1 MMERPTKAAERLF
14 DPRGALNAHGNAP
27 PRYTRNKGVG
37 VTGLIERLR
46 QRKLAQWAVAYA
58 AAAFALLQG
67 LDIVAQRFGWPESVE
82 RVAIVALAIGLF
94 VALVLA
100 WYHGERGTQRVAGT
114 ELMILALL
122 LAIGGGLLWRVAQN
136 PPAATATPASNAANP
151 AGASRASDAA
161 VAVSD
166 KSIAVL
172 PFDSLSDEKANGYF
186 AVGIQDEILTRL
198 AKIGAL
204 KVISR
209 TSTAHYASTP
219 GNLPEIARQLGVANI
234 LEGSVQ
240 KAGEAVHINVQL
252 IRAAS
257 DEHLWAESYN
267 RKLDDVFG
275 VEGEVA
281 QTIADKLRARLSGAE
296 AAEIT
301 ARPTSNAA
309 AYDAYLRGLDFEKRT
324 FGTEQLKAA
333 SKFYAQATKL
343 DPEFALA
350 WAHGS
355 DIDGLIYFQAIDHS
369 DERLQA
375 ARRGADMAMRLAP
388 ESAEAWLAKGSFLYH
403 TKAFDGAGAAF
414 AEAAKRM
421 PNSPA
426 ILAAQAYLERR
437 RGHYDRAI
445 ELMEGSL
452 DRDPQNI
459 TILTSLGET
468 LDAIGR
474 HAAARVWYDRALTF
488 RPGDPAVLIAK
499 AGTWMSEGNL
509 DAAGQLLEPLP
520 LQLDDATLLGGQM
533 NYLLYRRH
541 FDVVIKGLTTA
552 MAANDFVLDG
562 WTSSYYPTLGWAQ
575 RRAGDEKA
583 AQKTFAEGKRRL
595 EALRTSWNDNGY
607 LASNLALI
615 NAGLGDAD
623 AAEREAEHSVQL
635 GGDDQ
640 YTVAGLLQ
648 SRAKAQALGGRT
660 AHAREVEVKT
670 PIPITVGDLRWSPN
684 WDSLRDEPRFRQ
696 LLADGEAALKAQ
708 APP

>member
-1 MMERPTKAAERLF
+1 M
-14 DPRGALNAHGNAP
+14 
-27 PRYTRNKGVG
+27 
-37 VTGLIERLR
+37 TGLLERLR
-46 QRKLAQWAVAYA
+46 QRKVVQWAVAYA

-82 RVAIVALAIGLF
+82 RVAIVALAIGFF
-94 VALVLA
+94 VTLVLA
-100 WYHGERGTQRVAGT
+100 WYHGERGAQRVAGI

-136 PPAATATPASNAANP
+136 PPAVASTPPSTAVNP
-151 AGASRASDAA
+151 AGASRTSGAA

-172 PFDSLSDEKANGYF
+172 PFESLSDEKSNAYF

-209 TSTAHYASTP
+209 TSTSHYASTP
-219 GNLPEIARQLGVANI
+219 DNLPEIARQLGVANI

-296 AAEIT
+296 TAEIT
-301 ARPTSNAA
+301 AKPTSNAA

-333 SKFYAQATKL
+333 SKSFAQATQL
-343 DPEFALA
+343 DPEFAMA

-375 ARRGADMAMRLAP
+375 ARRGAEMAMRLAP
-388 ESAEAWLAKGSFLYH
+388 ESAEAWRAKGSFLYH
-403 TKAFDGAGAAF
+403 TKDFDGADAAF

-421 PNSPA
+421 PNSPD
-426 ILAAQAYLERR
+426 ILAAQGYLERR

-445 ELMEGSL
+445 ELMERSL
-452 DRDPQNI
+452 DRDPQN
-459 TILTSLGET
+459 TTNLTGLGET
-468 LDAIGR
+468 LDATGR
-474 HAAARVWYDRALTF
+474 HTAARVWFDRALTF
-488 RPGDPAVLIAK
+488 RPGDPAVIISK
-499 AGTWMSEGNL
+499 AGTWMTEGNL
-509 DAAGQLLEPLP
+509 DAAGRLLEPLP
-520 LQLDDATLLGGQM
+520 LQLDDATLLGAQM

-541 FDVVIKGLTTA
+541 FDAVINGLTTA
-552 MAANDFVLDG
+552 MAAKDFVLDG
-562 WTSSYYPTLGWAQ
+562 WTAAYYPALGWAQ

-595 EALRTSWNDNGY
+595 EALRASWNDNGY

-615 NAGLGDAD
+615 NAGLGNAD
-623 AAEREAEHSVQL
+623 AAEREAQQSVQL

-640 YTVAGLLQ
+640 YTLSGLRQTRANALALAGRKQ
-648 SRAKAQALGGRT
+648 QAL
-660 AHAREVEVKT
+660 AALEAEVKSA
-670 PIPITVGDLRWSPN
+670 IPITVGDLLWSPN
-684 WDSLRDEPRFRQ
+684 WDNLRDEPRFRQ
-696 LLADGEAALKAQ
+696 LLADGEAARNSPAK
-708 APP
+708 P

>member
-1 MMERPTKAAERLF
+1 LK
-14 DPRGALNAHGNAP
+14 AHGNAP
-27 PRYTRNKGVG
+27 PRYTRRNRGIG
-37 VTGLIERLR
+37 VTGLLERLR
-46 QRKLAQWAVAYA
+46 QRKVVQWAVAYA
-58 AAAFALLQG
+58 AAGFALLQG

-82 RVAIVALAIGLF
+82 RVAIVALAIGF
-94 VALVLA
+94 FITLVLA
-100 WYHGERGTQRVAGT
+100 WYHGERGAQRVAGT
-114 ELMILALL
+114 ELMVLALL

-136 PPAATATPASNAANP
+136 PLVAASAPASGAADP
-151 AGASRASDAA
+151 AGASRASGTA

-172 PFDSLSDEKANGYF
+172 PFESLSDEKANAYF

-219 GNLPEIARQLGVANI
+219 DNLPEIARQLGVANI

-281 QTIADKLRARLSGAE
+281 EAIADKLRARLSGAE
-296 AAEIT
+296 TAEIT
-301 ARPTSNAA
+301 AKPTSNAA

-333 SKFYAQATKL
+333 SKFYAQATQL
-343 DPEFALA
+343 DPEFAVA

-375 ARRGADMAMRLAP
+375 ARHGAEMAMRLAP
-388 ESAEAWLAKGSFLYH
+388 ASAEAWLAKGSFLYH
-403 TKAFDGAGAAF
+403 TKDFDGAGAAF

-426 ILAAQAYLERR
+426 ILAAQGYLERR

-445 ELMEGSL
+445 ELLERSL
-452 DRDPQNI
+452 DRDPQN
-459 TILTSLGET
+459 TTNLTSLGET

-474 HAAARVWYDRALTF
+474 HPAARVWYDRALTF
-488 RPGDPAVLIAK
+488 RPGDPAVIIGK
-499 AGTWMSEGNL
+499 AGTWMAEGNL

-520 LQLDDATLLGGQM
+520 LQLDDATLLDAQM
-533 NYLLYRRH
+533 NYLLYRGH
-541 FDVVIKGLTTA
+541 FDAVSKGLTEA
-552 MAANDFVLDG
+552 MAATDFVLDG
-562 WTSSYYPTLGWAQ
+562 WTASYYPTLGWAQ

-595 EALRTSWNDNGY
+595 EALRASWHDNGY

-623 AAEREAEHSVQL
+623 AAEREAEQSVQL

-640 YTVAGLLQ
+640 YTLVGLRQ
-648 SRAKAQALGGRT
+648 ARANAQALAGRKD
-660 AHAREVEVKT
+660 HALTSLEAEVKS
-670 PIPITVGDLRWSPN
+670 PIPFTVGDLRWSPN

-696 LLADGEAALKAQ
+696 LLADGEAARNPQ
-708 APP
+708 AKP

>member
-1 MMERPTKAAERLF
+1 MQ
-14 DPRGALNAHGNAP
+14 HG
-27 PRYTRNKGVG
+27 GG
-37 VTGLIERLR
+37 VTGLLKRLR
-46 QRKLAQWAVAYA
+46 QRKLVQWALAYA
-58 AAAFALLQG
+58 AAAFASLQG

-82 RVAIVALAIGLF
+82 RVAIVALAIGFL
-94 VALVLA
+94 VTLVLA
-100 WYHGERGTQRVAGT
+100 WYHGERGAQRVAGT

-136 PPAATATPASNAANP
+136 PPAAASAA
-151 AGASRASDAA
+151 GSAA
-161 VAVSD
+161 VSGGANHAPGAAAAVSD

-172 PFDSLSDEKANGYF
+172 PFESLSDEKANAYF

-209 TSTAHYASTP
+209 TSTQHYASAP
-219 GNLPEIARQLGVANI
+219 DNLPEIARQLGVANI

-296 AAEIT
+296 AAEI
-301 ARPTSNAA
+301 AAKPTSNPA

-324 FGTEQLKAA
+324 FGTEQLKTA
-333 SKFYAQATKL
+333 SKFYAQATRL

-355 DIDGLIYFQAIDHS
+355 DVDGLIYFQAIDHS

-375 ARRGADMAMRLAP
+375 ARHGAEMAMRLAP
-388 ESAEAWLAKGSFLYH
+388 DSGDAWLAKGTFLYH
-403 TKAFDGAGAAF
+403 TKDFDGAAAAF
-414 AEAAKRM
+414 VEAARRM
-421 PNSPA
+421 PNSPSV
-426 ILAAQAYLERR
+426 LAAQGYLERR

-445 ELMEGSL
+445 EFMERSL
-452 DRDPQNI
+452 DRDPQNT

-474 HAAARVWYDRALTF
+474 HPAARVWYDRALTF
-488 RPGDPAVLIAK
+488 RPGDLAVITSK
-499 AGTWMSEGNL
+499 AATWMAEGNL

-520 LQLDDATLLGGQM
+520 LQLDDATLLSTQM
-533 NYLLYRRH
+533 NYLLYRRR
-541 FDVVIKGLTTA
+541 FDAVIKGLGAA
-552 MAANDFVLDG
+552 MAAPDFVLDG
-562 WTSSYYPTLGWAQ
+562 WTSAYYPTLGWAQ
-575 RRAGDEKA
+575 RRAGDGKA

-595 EALRTSWNDNGY
+595 EALRASWNDNGY

-623 AAEREAEHSVQL
+623 AAQREAEQSIRI

-640 YTVAGLLQ
+640 YTLVNFRDV
-648 SRAKAQALGGRT
+648 RAAVQALAGQKDRALT
-660 AHAREVEVKT
+660 SLEAEAKT
-670 PIPITVGDLRWSPN
+670 TIPISVGDLRWSPN

-696 LLADGEAALKAQ
+696 LLADSEAGQKSQ
-708 APP
+708 GGP